1 MRINWVNQLNTS
13 HLNFSHHIISTQQM
27 VASMLPAE
35 TSLLWL
41 PLIKL
46 YYSRMQISESEKR
59 KQVFIHLRKLK
70 SYQILFVCLFSCPQ
84 RNYIKEVFMLISSGT
99 KIFSVWE
106 KRNKCK
112 FNNIRLYIT
121 IFGLS
126 VISLNIVF
134 LSRLFFFFF
143 LASPTRRA

>member
-1 MRINWVNQLNTS
+1 
-13 HLNFSHHIISTQQM
+13 
-27 VASMLPAE
+27 
-35 TSLLWL
+35 
-41 PLIKL
+41 
-46 YYSRMQISESEKR
+46 MQISESEKR
-59 KQVFIHLRKLK
+59 KQVFRHLRKLK

-134 LSRLFFFFF
+134 
-143 LASPTRRA
+143 